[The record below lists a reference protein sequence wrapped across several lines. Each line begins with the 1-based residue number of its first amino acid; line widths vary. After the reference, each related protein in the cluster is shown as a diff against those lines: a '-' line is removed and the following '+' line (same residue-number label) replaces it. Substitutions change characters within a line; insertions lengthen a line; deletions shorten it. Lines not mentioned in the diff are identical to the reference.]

1 MHGIINFYYFFPTS
15 KNSLTLYLDIISFTI
30 FFVFSICSCQKE
42 RCKDCQAN
50 YRFTYQGNSNGYADE
65 QWCADYVT
73 QQLGYSSWLEYTT
86 ALTASYPNNT
96 QSALREICGD
106 ELKNVNNST
115 VSLQTTIGDSISGI
129 YKYNWSENWD
139 CK

>member
-1 MHGIINFYYFFPTS
+1 M
-15 KNSLTLYLDIISFTI
+15 KNIFKLLVI

-106 ELKNVNNST
+106 ELRDAEYWYVEID
-115 VSLQTTIGDSISGI
+115 LDSNGI
-129 YKYNWSENWD
+129 NDFRLENFCYRTGNGSFW
-139 CK
+139 CLFC